1 MYRYLYVWVG
11 PMKNKTS
18 EESKK
23 AILGIV
29 AKGRKPTII
38 YSNAGSEFIGEFQEF
53 LKDQKII

>member
-53 LKDQKII
+53 LKD